1 VGSATGRRTPE
12 LKWRLLLQNRVRT
25 LRRNLSAPARL
36 RILLRHPLPL
46 PALRDAVLDVGLPR
60 ALRVVAG
67 AARDLLANLAEDRA
81 ARRALPLLPG
91 LPE

>member
-1 VGSATGRRTPE
+1 M
-12 LKWRLLLQNRVRT
+12 LLF
-25 LRRNLSAPARL
+25 
-36 RILLRHPLPL
+36 HPLPL

-60 ALRVVAG
+60 ALGAVAG
-67 AARDLLANLAEDRA
+67 AAFGAFANLAEDRA